1 LRRFISMPQVDHF
14 KLRFGPYKTPR
25 FRYGQTA
32 TCLMRGKVKITGLT
46 DAPIPWPTCQPRS
59 TQAIILFGALARA
72 VRRESNQAVARA
84 WGVSGQTVTKW
95 RKALG
100 VDKTEGTTALR
111 IEMGTHEPWA
121 KRAQKAMKAT
131 LRNPERGAK
140 ISAALRGKAKSA
152 VEAKRLRTLRA
163 GHNHSNDTRR
173 KMSAAHKARGTRV
186 AGTPPD
192 WTPEQDELV
201 RTLPAAEAARR
212 TGRSVAAIHTRW
224 QRLGLPDRRASS
236 MRAPPKLKPNS

>member
-1 LRRFISMPQVDHF
+1 MPHVDHY

-46 DAPIPWPTCQPRS
+46 DATIPWPTCQPQA
-59 TQAIILFGALARA
+59 TQSIILFGALARA

-111 IEMGTHEPWA
+111 IEMGRHEPWA
-121 KRAQKAMKAT
+121 KRAQNAMKAT

-140 ISAALRGKAKSA
+140 ISAALSGKAKPA
-152 VEAKRLRTLRA
+152 VDAKRLRTLRA
-163 GHNHSNDTRR
+163 GRKHSNETRR

-186 AGTPPD
+186 PGTPPD
-192 WTPEQDELV
+192 WTPAQDELV
-201 RTLPAAEAARR
+201 RTLPATEAAQR
-212 TGRSVAAIHTRW
+212 TGRSVTAIHTRW
-224 QRLGLPDRRASS
+224 QLLGLPDRRAGNL
-236 MRAPPKLKPNS
+236 RAKPMPKS